1 MSQIS
6 VGYSLS
12 IWEKTMGTMKK
23 AIRNKGGDYLQIR
36 ASSELPDHKVAAS
49 LEDLDREIIE
59 MHQQDVF
66 FSYSDLSKKWGV
78 TDATIRNRIKR
89 LKNSGVMDMI
99 MVLNP
104 FKVGYNT
111 FAVIGIKIEID
122 ADPDQVVATLHSIPG
137 VTNVIMVAGRYD
149 IFVHYVCQNMET
161 YRVFVSETLRKV
173 PGIANVESFLGL
185 DLYTR
190 KLELGVVG

>member
-1 MSQIS
+1 MS
-6 VGYSLS
+6 
-12 IWEKTMGTMKK
+12 TMKK
-23 AIRNKGGDYLQIR
+23 ANRNRGGDYLQIR
-36 ASSELPDHKVAAS
+36 ASTELPDHKVAAS
-49 LEDLDREIIE
+49 LDDLDREIIE

-66 FSYSDLSKKWGV
+66 FSYSDLAKRWGV

-89 LKNSGVMDMI
+89 LKSSGVMDMI
-99 MVLNP
+99 LVLNP

-122 ADPDQVVATLHSIPG
+122 ANPDQVVATLHSIPG

-149 IFVHYVCQNMET
+149 IFIHYVCQNMET